1 MTVAVNDTIERYLI
15 TGAGPYAYTWR
26 IFNDTDLQVYALS
39 LASPPVPTLLTYL
52 THYTVT
58 GANSASGGSITL
70 TAAAIAAFTGFT
82 LDIRANTPEDQPTS
96 IRNQARFLPEIHED
110 AFDYL
115 SRQIQDLQ
123 RRVNASIRFPDNTMN
138 SGEMTPL
145 SSWVSKYLSVDPSG
159 ALTPAVLSSTTMTAS
174 IIATLFAANP
184 TGLQIFPRTAA
195 EITALVVPTN
205 FAFPSH
211 EAVGFVHPAR
221 YGWVSSTTV
230 DQTTIIRNAYAVA
243 GVAGVP
249 LIIPKGNTKHTGQL
263 LWDQKCDVI
272 GESREQS
279 VLLAAGNF
287 TAIRIDQNG
296 QEALYDNFS
305 TTRQSGTGDGLD
317 IWLGNRITVRRII
330 STGHAITYLLR
341 AGNLGSYENL
351 KSLNATSDALKID
364 SGTGTAGSCWDCKFF
379 NLDLI
384 GYAGIGL
391 NINAG
396 DSHKFFG
403 ATCQNGITVGK
414 GIRVASN
421 TNLIIGY
428 VENNVGQDLT
438 LEVGSTR
445 NMVLLTNATV
455 PGTSCY
461 LDLGT
466 NNAILDL
473 AVYPVLQMPNI
484 NPVPRLTNSVGKP
497 QNIGGGAAGP
507 GAAPFAGGKMRVF
520 GGDAAGTGNA
530 SGGDVE
536 LEGGAKVGTGAK
548 GGIVAKASAIIHA
561 RSGNAYSASITIDA
575 ATGDYQSI
583 RPSNGV
589 AFTINAPLNPRE
601 AQRMTITIANISGGA
616 LGVITFNAIFKM
628 IAFTSPNNGFNCSL
642 VFFFDGTNWI
652 QEGPQSLQIP
662 N

>member
-1 MTVAVNDTIERYLI
+1 MTVAVNDTIERYVI

-58 GANSASGGSITL
+58 GANSAGGSITL

-82 LDIRANTPEDQPTS
+82 LDIAPIRRGPADQHPQPGAVPAGDP
-96 IRNQARFLPEIHED
+96 RGRLRLPEP
-110 AFDYL
+110 A
-115 SRQIQDLQ
+115 
-123 RRVNASIRFPDNTMN
+123 
-138 SGEMTPL
+138 
-145 SSWVSKYLSVDPSG
+145 DPR
-159 ALTPAVLSSTTMTAS
+159 PA
-174 IIATLFAANP
+174 
-184 TGLQIFPRTAA
+184 
-195 EITALVVPTN
+195 N